1 MTNNPSYLISY
12 PTKGVNL
19 MHIKKLKLFYIAMT
33 ESFQNLENSWLK
45 DCPNQP
51 TTYLDYGK
59 HDFNEL
65 INETRKV
72 AIVGLY
78 HIWERNL
85 KELLIKGGN
94 PQGLNKEKVKGW
106 AFDKINSLFMT
117 SKDYTTYYKDYFDTI
132 VKYSTLTN
140 AIKHGEG
147 RSMDK
152 LFKDY
157 PEFFYKKSDI
167 VDADEPLVSQ
177 DHITELYE
185 TLTQFWENIPN
196 YTELDFKGLL

>member
-1 MTNNPSYLISY
+1 MVNNPSYLILY
-12 PTKGVNL
+12 QTKGVNL

-51 TTYLDYGK
+51 TTYLDYCK
-59 HDFNEL
+59 NDFNEL

-72 AIVGLY
+72 GIVGLY

-85 KELLIKGGN
+85 KELLIHGGN
-94 PQGLNKEKVKGW
+94 PQGLNKDKVKGW
-106 AFDKINSLFMT
+106 AFDKINLLFMT
-117 SKDYTTYYKDYFDTI
+117 SKDYTVYYKDYFDII

-140 AIKHGEG
+140 TIKHGEG

-152 LFKDY
+152 LFKNY
-157 PEFFYKKSDI
+157 PEFFYKKSDT

-177 DHITELYE
+177 DHIKELYK